1 MAKSKKMTFKE
12 FKEVLKRAD
21 NSGLLWIYSDENGN
35 PDFEAIL
42 NSIAGHSR
50 YLAEQSVRLGCGSC
64 AVRDMEVHDFL
75 VEELTKRGFYD
86 DTIL

>member
-12 FKEVLKRAD
+12 FKEVCKRAD

-42 NSIAGHSR
+42 NSIAGHNR

-64 AVRDMEVHDFL
+64 AKRDMEVYDFL
-75 VEELTKRGFYD
+75 VDELTKRGYYD
-86 DTIL
+86 N